1 MYDWD
6 KDGKISAEED
16 SMTVMV
22 MDDDE
27 IPGKKKK
34 RKRRGCSCG
43 CVSTILLFCIILAAV
58 SGIGLWA
65 VLLI

>member
-34 RKRRGCSCG
+34 KNKKRGCSCG
-43 CVSTILLFCIILAAV
+43 CATSLFVLCLIP
-58 SGIGLWA
+58 G
-65 VLLI
+65 LLILWWL

>member
-43 CVSTILLFCIILAAV
+43 CVSTSLLFCIILAAV